1 MKMSVQM
8 GMCTEERP
16 REPEGFPKSSKQ
28 TPSCNK
34 QVRVQVSMTSILSQT
49 VTDGRKSSTER
60 ALQILASPS
69 KFLKG
74 QPEPPPLPPRL
85 ARGGPDL
92 IAGSQVVAE
101 EESLESIKTSVD
113 QGERSRT
120 PDAVSGYAYLSQP
133 VADATGN
140 DAAGEDRD
148 FVELVEYLKNVRL
161 DSYAS
166 RLRRVLT

>member
-1 MKMSVQM
+1 MKMSVPM

-101 EESLESIKTSVD
+101 EESLESLKTSVD

-120 PDAVSGYAYLSQP
+120 PDAVSGYAYLFFFKQKTAYEIASCL
-133 VADATGN
+133 VGS
-140 DAAGEDRD
+140 EMCIRDR
-148 FVELVEYLKNVRL
+148 L
-161 DSYAS
+161 
-166 RLRRVLT
+166 

>member
-1 MKMSVQM
+1 MKMSVPM

-49 VTDGRKSSTER
+49 VTDFRKSSTER

-85 ARGGPDL
+85 ARGEPDL
-92 IAGSQVVAE
+92 IAGSQVVAGE
-101 EESLESIKTSVD
+101 GSLESLKTPVD
-113 QGERSRT
+113 QDERSRT

-133 VADATGN
+133 VADAKEN

-148 FVELVEYLKNVRL
+148 FLELVEYLRNVRL

-166 RLRRVLT
+166 RLRRVLR